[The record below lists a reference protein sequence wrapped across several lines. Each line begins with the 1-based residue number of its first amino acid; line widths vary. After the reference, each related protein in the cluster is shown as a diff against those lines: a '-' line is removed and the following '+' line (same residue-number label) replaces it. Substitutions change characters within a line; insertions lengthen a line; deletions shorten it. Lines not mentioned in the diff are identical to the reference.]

1 MVINPVSVVE
11 SVAVEIKCWQMQGSV
26 YRVEEYN
33 WLYILPGIRQ
43 WSKRG
48 GGDIL
53 YEGFG
58 CDHWLQ
64 VKIPRPY

>member
-1 MVINPVSVVE
+1 
-11 SVAVEIKCWQMQGSV
+11 MQGFV
-26 YRVEEYN
+26 YRVKEYN
-33 WLYILPGIRQ
+33 RLYVLPGRRQ
-43 WSKRG
+43 WSNRAG
-48 GGDIL
+48 EDIL